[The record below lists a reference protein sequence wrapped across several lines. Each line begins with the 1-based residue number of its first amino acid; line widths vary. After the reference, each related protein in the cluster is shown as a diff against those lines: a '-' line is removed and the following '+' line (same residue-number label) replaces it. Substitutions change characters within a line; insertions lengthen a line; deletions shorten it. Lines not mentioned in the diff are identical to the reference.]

1 MTFNRNNVIRI
12 LLFFLIILFL
22 VLHTLTLVNQGDFY
36 FNNQFAYNFFMCVFV
51 LIWVLVAFE
60 LHRSGPITKLWKI
73 NVIEKYFL
81 YFLVLY
87 LICWTLFIVQMDVY
101 GVTTKTGSGYILQGH
116 FKTRFITDQEYQLYD
131 LLKERFYFGWL
142 ILLYTALYFVLGES
156 KKYRN

>member
-1 MTFNRNNVIRI
+1 
-12 LLFFLIILFL
+12 
-22 VLHTLTLVNQGDFY
+22 
-36 FNNQFAYNFFMCVFV
+36 
-51 LIWVLVAFE
+51 
-60 LHRSGPITKLWKI
+60 
-73 NVIEKYFL
+73 
-81 YFLVLY
+81 
-87 LICWTLFIVQMDVY
+87 MDVY